1 MKIFRQFSDRPGSQ
15 EDVKKLVNTFK
26 TLHCKLFEKECH
38 TNLTID
44 EIQDVICRFTKD
56 PSIISRILIV
66 MSHGNKYELMDTND
80 ICYDYKSVIIDAFNV
95 KNAPHLTNVLKLI
108 MIQACRYI
116 FFKHIPLKKYFN
128 LYYNFSHEFS
138 KIISLIKGRR

>member
-1 MKIFRQFSDRPGSQ
+1 M
-15 EDVKKLVNTFK
+15 V
-26 TLHCKLFEKECH
+26 
-38 TNLTID
+38 
-44 EIQDVICRFTKD
+44 EIQDVICRFAKD

-116 FFKHIPLKKYFN
+116 FFKHISISTTTSPMSFLK
-128 LYYNFSHEFS
+128 LYH
-138 KIISLIKGRR
+138 

>member
-26 TLHCKLFEKECH
+26 TLHCKSFEKECH

-80 ICYDYKSVIIDAFNV
+80 ICYDYKSVIIDA
-95 KNAPHLTNVLKLI
+95 LLSMLKMLPI
-108 MIQACRYI
+108 
-116 FFKHIPLKKYFN
+116 
-128 LYYNFSHEFS
+128 
-138 KIISLIKGRR
+138 

>member
-1 MKIFRQFSDRPGSQ
+1 M
-15 EDVKKLVNTFK
+15 NTFK

-38 TNLTID
+38 TNLTMV
-44 EIQDVICRFTKD
+44 EIQDVICRFAKD

>member
-1 MKIFRQFSDRPGSQ
+1 M
-15 EDVKKLVNTFK
+15 V
-26 TLHCKLFEKECH
+26 
-38 TNLTID
+38 
-44 EIQDVICRFTKD
+44 EIQDVICRFAKD

-116 FFKHIPLKKYFN
+116 FFKHISSIIWISVKASLLKK
-128 LYYNFSHEFS
+128 LMEE
-138 KIISLIKGRR
+138 KGTVP